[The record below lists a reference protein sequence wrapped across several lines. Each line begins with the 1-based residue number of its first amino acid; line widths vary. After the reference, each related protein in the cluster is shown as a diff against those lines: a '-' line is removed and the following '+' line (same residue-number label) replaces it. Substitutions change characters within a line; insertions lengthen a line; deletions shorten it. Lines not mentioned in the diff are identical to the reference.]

1 VKPRASGARL
11 RPRDTLQVLDE
22 PLPCLHDGVV
32 RALADVDVLIVDCQ
46 TTGASPAFGVVLELG
61 WGIVRASRAE
71 TKALQA
77 HWILLPEGHTVPAQ
91 VRKLTGYDASSA
103 HAAISESE
111 AWQRLRSELAVAGAM
126 PAAIH
131 YARFELSF
139 LRDWAGRLEPELP
152 FPIDA
157 VCVHA
162 IALRLYPELPRH
174 SLRALAGYLGH
185 GLDLARRSLGHV
197 EATAFVWRKMC
208 DELAARG
215 VFTWEQLQ
223 AWLAERA
230 PSRARVKGNKYPI
243 ASERFKT
250 LPNQPGVYQF
260 LRSNGD
266 VLYVG
271 KASSLKKRVTS
282 HFVGRNGTQQS
293 PEMLTQ
299 VSDIQ
304 VTVAASALEAAL
316 LENETIKTLRPL
328 YNVQLTANDPR
339 VWYGTRDFDAA
350 QETADER
357 HPVGPLPSQYSLR
370 PLAALTALLAGA
382 PSTPSLR
389 SSAVGVSA
397 LWTPDEAVFAA
408 GFDEFSVRHGSI
420 LHYPGLNQR
429 LAVLKLARVLLLSKA
444 GMVDPETVE
453 GAELLPPKS
462 RSWDPERVARHLERA
477 AAQAYQIYRRA
488 RWLALIHDSDIL
500 YTEPGSP
507 RTRLLMIRDGAIAD
521 AKDSEPQ
528 WLPQA
533 RLVKT
538 QALRFDRAKY
548 DRLRILSSELKR
560 IGQDGG
566 FVAVHWGAAQT
577 VSQRLVSGILRLV

>member
-1 VKPRASGARL
+1 MRS
-11 RPRDTLQVLDE
+11 
-22 PLPCLHDGVV
+22 V
-32 RALADVDVLIVDCQ
+32 RALADLDVLIVDCQ

-61 WGIVRASRAE
+61 WGVARASRAE
-71 TKALQA
+71 TQALQA
-77 HWILLPEGHTVPAQ
+77 HWIALPEGHSVPPQ
-91 VRKLTGYDASSA
+91 IQKLTGYDATVSN
-103 HAAISESE
+103 AAIPEGE
-111 AWQRLRSELAVAGAM
+111 AWRRLRDAVALAPAA

-139 LRDWAGRLEPELP
+139 LRDWAGRLEPEVP

-208 DELAARG
+208 GELAARG
-215 VFTWEQLQ
+215 ILTWEQLQ
-223 AWLAERA
+223 DWLAARA
-230 PSRARVKGNKYPI
+230 PTRPRAKGNRYPI
-243 ASERFKT
+243 ASERFKA
-250 LPNQPGVYQF
+250 LPNQPGVYRF

-282 HFVGRNGTQQS
+282 HFVGRAGTQQS

-304 VTVAASALEAAL
+304 VAVAASALEAAL

-339 VWYGTRDFDAA
+339 VWYCTRDFEAGRD
-350 QETADER
+350 TADER
-357 HPVGPLPSQYSLR
+357 YAVGPLPSEYSLR
-370 PLAALTALLAGA
+370 PLAALTALAAGA
-382 PSTPSLR
+382 PSTASLR

-397 LWTPDEAVFAA
+397 LWTPGEAVFAA
-408 GFDEFSVRHGSI
+408 GWAEFSARHGSI
-420 LHYPGLNQR
+420 LNGSAQDRR
-429 LAVLKLARVLLLSKA
+429 LMVLKLAKALLLGEV
-444 GMVDPETVE
+444 GMPDNEGVESPELAPT
-453 GAELLPPKS
+453 KS
-462 RSWDPERVARHLERA
+462 RDWDPERVARHLERA

-488 RWLALIHDSDIL
+488 RWLALIHDSDIR
-500 YTEPGSP
+500 YAEPGSA
-507 RTRLLMIRDGAIAD
+507 RTRLLSVRDGVIVD
-521 AKDSEPQ
+521 ASDSGP
-528 WLPQA
+528 PGPASA
-533 RLVKT
+533 RVQRT
-538 QALRFDRAKY
+538 RAPHFDRAKY
-548 DRLRILSSELKR
+548 DRLRILSTELKR
-560 IGQDGG
+560 IAQDGG
-566 FVAVHWGAAQT
+566 QVVVHWSAARGI
-577 VSQRLVSGILRLV
+577 SQRLLNGVLRLI